1 MTNGRDVY
9 VAGPGGN
16 AITHLTR
23 GLTVRGEGAADGVY
37 ALALRG
43 RTLYAA
49 APGTA
54 ALSTFRVGS
63 SRGTTRR

>member
-9 VAGPGGN
+9 VAGPGAN

-23 GLTVRGEGAADGVY
+23 GLRFVGKAPLKGVY

-54 ALSTFRVGS
+54 ALSTFRVG
-63 SRGTTRR
+63 R